1 MTINTNISAIAAQ
14 NSLRTSSLNQQTS
27 MERLSSGMRINNAK
41 DDAAGLAISTRMTA
55 SIRGMA
61 AAIRNA
67 NDGISMTQTA
77 EGSLSAIQDNL
88 QRIRE
93 LAVQAS
99 NDSNGTTD
107 RQSLNKESTA
117 LLDEITRVVN
127 VTTFNGNKLIDGSF
141 SSKIIQVG
149 SGNTANVDTISVTI
163 GNSTLNGLGLLVA
176 SGSSIVTMNAA
187 GASVTT
193 TSAGSTYAVDLTTQG
208 NSSTSLGLLDTAIN
222 NVTNL
227 RSDMGAYQNRFNAAI
242 TNLQNTTMNLQASRS
257 RILDTDYAAET
268 TNLARAQIIQQA
280 ATAMLAQANQSSQT
294 VLALL
299 K

>member
-1 MTINTNISAIAAQ
+1 
-14 NSLRTSSLNQQTS
+14 
-27 MERLSSGMRINNAK
+27 MERLSSGLRINNAK

-127 VTTFNGNKLIDGSF
+127 VTTFNGNKLIDGNF
-141 SSKIIQVG
+141 SSKVIQVG
-149 SGNTANVDTISVTI
+149 SGNTSGVDTISVTI
-163 GNSTLNGLGLLVA
+163 GDSTLKGLGLLVA
-176 SGSSIVTMNAA
+176 SGTSIVTMSAA

-257 RILDTDYAAET
+257 SILDTDYAVET
-268 TNLARAQIIQQA
+268 TNLAKAQIIQQA